1 MLKIFSISDLHL
13 SINNPKPMDI
23 FGPAWDNYVDLIFD
37 DWTKKVSNQDVVL
50 IPGDIS
56 WAMKLEDAK
65 VDLDLISALPGNK
78 IIIRGNHD
86 YWWKSIS
93 AVRSLLPNNFFALQ
107 NDHICLGNYIFCG
120 TRGWQ
125 VPETTHK
132 TPEDE
137 KIYKRELI
145 RLELSLSSAKTAQEN
160 MKKEG
165 IDAKIVCMIHYPPF
179 NSKKEESDF
188 TKLFEKYEVSTVV
201 YGHLHGTKSRTNHLT
216 QINGIC
222 YYLTSCDLV
231 ENKLIPINV

>member
-1 MLKIFSISDLHL
+1 MKIFSISDLHL

-23 FGPAWDNYVDLIFD
+23 FGPAWDNYVDLIFE
-37 DWTKKVSNQDVVL
+37 DWKNKVSNDDVVL

-56 WAMKLEDAK
+56 WAMKIEDAK
-65 VDLDLISALPGNK
+65 VDLDLISSLPGNK

-93 AVRSLLPNNFFALQ
+93 AVRSLLQNNLFALQ
-107 NDHICLGNYIFCG
+107 NDHLTIGNYIFCG

-145 RLELSLSSAKTAQEN
+145 RLDLSLSSAKHEQE
-160 MKKEG
+160 KLKEQG
-165 IDAKIVCMIHYPPF
+165 KTAKIVCMIHYPPF

-188 TKLFEKYEVSTVV
+188 TKLFEKFEVDTVV
-201 YGHLHGTKSRTNHLT
+201 YGHLHGTKSRANYLT
-216 QINGIC
+216 TINGIK

-231 ENKLIPINV
+231 GNKLIEIEI